1 MAGGRTLDPD
11 GNLWDLIAVELRR
24 QRELHGDSLAAIGA
38 LWGRERSTV
47 AHVEN
52 GRAHL
57 QEAHAVKL
65 DERWETRNLFKRLV
79 RFAKAGHEKEWFQAH
94 LEFEA
99 KAVELRIWEI
109 HFIPGIV
116 QIEGYI
122 RGALE
127 AAALGDVEEA
137 VALRLRRQEAL
148 FGRKNPPLIW
158 IYLDQAVLERPVGGR
173 EVMREQLARLLE
185 LSRLPNVSIRVV
197 PLSAGA
203 HVGLDGSFKIMTT
216 DTDSVYV
223 EACGGGR
230 LVHEANEIRSFRVR
244 FDRISDRAHRV
255 DESIALIKELT
266 EGLT

>member
-1 MAGGRTLDPD
+1 MPGGRTLDPD

-24 QRELHGDSLAAIGA
+24 QREQHGDSLAAIGE

-65 DERWETRNLFKRLV
+65 DERWDTRGLFKRLV

-99 KAVELRIWEI
+99 KAVELRIWEL
-109 HFIPGIV
+109 HWIPGIV

-127 AAALGDVEEA
+127 SSGLQDVDEHVA
-137 VALRLRRQEAL
+137 VRLKRQEAL
-148 FGRKNPPLIW
+148 FGRKIQPLIW
-158 IYLDQAVLERPVGGR
+158 IYLDQSVIERPVGGPA
-173 EVMREQLARLLE
+173 VLTEQLARLLE
-185 LSRLPNVSIRVV
+185 LLQLPNVSIRVMPTSV
-197 PLSAGA
+197 GA

-216 DTDSVYV
+216 DADSVYV

-230 LVHEANEIRSFRVR
+230 LVEEAREVRSYRVR
-244 FDRISDRAHRV
+244 FDRIGDRAHRV
-255 DESIALIKELT
+255 DESTALIKQVM